1 MDNRVMAVLAIVLL
15 VVGFAGGYFVGL
27 QSAPTPEPT
36 EEPTAP
42 PPAPAEEPKLT
53 GTIPIGVV
61 MIGSIAPREL
71 PPLEDWV
78 ESEVNDYLAKL
89 GYEFKIDLLYEN
101 AERSSDLALEKV
113 QLLHSQGAKVI
124 LGMRWSSSIQKS
136 YDYVN
141 ENKIVVISEGSTSPR
156 LAIPNDYVFRLPPND
171 LKQSRAIMAIHQD
184 IGTEAVVLLYR
195 GDAWGDGLR
204 DEFVKL
210 AQDAGIAVIGEVR
223 YSPEA
228 TEFSGEVATLA
239 DYVSQALQQYDKVA
253 VQTFV
258 FDEVATILQQAA
270 DYEVLMSVPWI
281 GSDGQVGVDVVV
293 QDAGQQAFMT
303 LQLSTIF
310 APAESLKHQA
320 FVEKYIE
327 IAGFEPGT
335 YTKAFYDSVWIAA
348 LSIAHAGEYDGEKIK
363 DIVPLVAENFFG
375 VTGWTKLDE
384 AGDREAAVYNMQFVA
399 ETAPG
404 KYEWVYAGKIDVLSG
419 QITWDNKPDF
429 SRFGW

>member
-1 MDNRVMAVLAIVLL
+1 MDNRVMAVLAVVLL
-15 VVGFAGGYFVGL
+15 IVGFAGGYFVGL
-27 QSAPTPEPT
+27 QSAPQPT
-36 EEPTAP
+36 EGEAP
-42 PPAPAEEPKLT
+42 PPPAEEKLT

-78 ESEVNDYLAKL
+78 EQEVNDYLAQL

-113 QLLHSQGAKVI
+113 QLLHSQGARII
-124 LGMRWSSSIQKS
+124 LGMRWSSSVQKS

-156 LAIPNDYVFRLPPND
+156 LSIPDDYVFRLPPND
-171 LKQSRAIMAIHQD
+171 LKQSRAIIAIHKD

-210 AQDAGIAVIGEVR
+210 AQQAGIAVVGEVR

-239 DYVSQALQQYDKVA
+239 DLVNQAKSQYTKVA

-270 DYEVLMSVPWI
+270 DYDVLMNVPWI
-281 GSDGQVGVDVVV
+281 GSDGHVGVDVVV
-293 QDAGQQAFMT
+293 QDAGQQAAQT
-303 LQLSTIF
+303 VQLSTIF
-310 APAESLKHQA
+310 APTQSLKHQQ

-327 IAGFEPGT
+327 VAGFEPGT

-348 LSIAHAGEYDGEKIK
+348 LSIAHAGVYDGEVIK

-384 AGDREAAVYNMQFVA
+384 TGDREAATYNMEFVV
-399 ETAPG
+399 ETSEG
-404 KYEWVYAGKIDVLSG
+404 VYEWVSAGQIDVLSG
-419 QITWDNKPDF
+419 TITWENKPDF

>member
-1 MDNRVMAVLAIVLL
+1 MDNRIMAVLAVVLL

-27 QSAPTPEPT
+27 QSAVEV
-36 EEPTAP
+36 
-42 PPAPAEEPKLT
+42 APAEPKLT

-71 PPLEDWV
+71 PPLEEWL
-78 ESEVNDYLAKL
+78 ETEVNDYLANL
-89 GYEFKIDLLYEN
+89 GYEFEIDLLYEN

-113 QLLHSQGAKVI
+113 QLLHSQGAKII

-141 ENKIVVISEGSTSPR
+141 ENKIVVISEGSTSPL
-156 LAIPNDYVFRLPPND
+156 LAVPDDYVFRLPPND
-171 LKQSRAIMAIHQD
+171 LKQSRAIIALHRD
-184 IGTEAVVLLYR
+184 LGTEAVVLLYR

-204 DEFVKL
+204 DEFTRL
-210 AQDAGIAVIGEVR
+210 AEDEGITVFDEVR

-239 DYVSQALQQYDKVA
+239 NLVSQALEQYDRVA

-258 FDEVATILQQAA
+258 FDEVATILQSAA
-270 DYEVLMSVPWI
+270 DYEVLMNVPWI

-293 QDAGQQAFMT
+293 QDAGEQAFLT
-303 LQLSTIF
+303 VQLSTIF
-310 APAESLKHQA
+310 APAESLKHKA
-320 FVEKYIE
+320 FVEKYIDLT
-327 IAGFEPGT
+327 GFEPGT

-363 DIVPLVAENFFG
+363 DVVPLVANNFFG

-384 AGDREAAVYNMQFVA
+384 NGDREAAVYNMEFVV
-399 ETAPG
+399 ETSPG
-404 KYEWVYAGKIDVLSG
+404 VYEWVFAGTIDVLSG